1 MTLPGT
7 TGDDDSLGGRFWL
20 RVVGLIVAV
29 TAGTI
34 AVLYL
39 FGYAWYSWG
48 LVGALVVLG
57 AVAVAAARVMD
68 RDHPKP

>member
-1 MTLPGT
+1 MALPGT

-20 RVVGLIVAV
+20 RVVGLILAV
-29 TAGTI
+29 TIGSI

-48 LVGALVVLG
+48 LVGALLAFG
-57 AVAVAAARVMD
+57 AVVVGAAWVMD
-68 RDHPKP
+68 RDS